1 MYAIYGPWAHFF
13 FAKVVIWGLSFLDD
27 LETLIEKL
35 VTQLGYELV
44 DFETINGG
52 QILRIFIDKG
62 DLIDIEDCTKVSNHV
77 NNVLSVETD
86 YDYERLE
93 VSSPGLDRVIKKL
106 NDFDRFKGQK
116 IKIKTRFAIENRK
129 NFKGILSGTKGE
141 SIMIEVDNETL
152 LIEFDNID
160 KARLDPD
167 Y

>member
-1 MYAIYGPWAHFF
+1 M
-13 FAKVVIWGLSFLDD
+13 DD
-27 LETLIEKL
+27 LEILIEKL

-44 DFETINGG
+44 DFETVNGG
-52 QILRIFIDKG
+52 QILRIYIDKG

-129 NFKGILSGTKGE
+129 NFKGTLSGTKGE
-141 SIMIEVDNETL
+141 SIMIEIDNESL
-152 LIEFDNID
+152 LIDFQNID

>member
-1 MYAIYGPWAHFF
+1 M
-13 FAKVVIWGLSFLDD
+13 DD

-44 DFETINGG
+44 DFETVNGG
-52 QILRIFIDKG
+52 QILRIYIDKG

-129 NFKGILSGTKGE
+129 NFKGTLSGTKGE
-141 SIMIEVDNETL
+141 SIMIEVDNESL

>member
-1 MYAIYGPWAHFF
+1 M
-13 FAKVVIWGLSFLDD
+13 DD

-44 DFETINGG
+44 DFETVNGG
-52 QILRIFIDKG
+52 QILRIYIDKG

-106 NDFDRFKGQK
+106 SDFDRFKGQK

-129 NFKGILSGTKGE
+129 NFKGTLFGTKGE
-141 SIMIEVDNETL
+141 SIKIEIDNESL
-152 LIEFDNID
+152 LIDFENID

>member
-1 MYAIYGPWAHFF
+1 M
-13 FAKVVIWGLSFLDD
+13 DD

-44 DFETINGG
+44 DFETVNGG
-52 QILRIFIDKG
+52 QILRIYIDKG

-106 NDFDRFKGQK
+106 SDFDRFKGQK
-116 IKIKTRFAIENRK
+116 IKIKTRIAIENRK
-129 NFKGILSGTKGE
+129 NFKGTLFGTKGE
-141 SIMIEVDNETL
+141 SIMIEIDNESL
-152 LIEFDNID
+152 LIDFENID

>member
-1 MYAIYGPWAHFF
+1 M
-13 FAKVVIWGLSFLDD
+13 DD

-44 DFETINGG
+44 DFETVNGG
-52 QILRIFIDKG
+52 QILRIYIDKG

-106 NDFDRFKGQK
+106 NDFDRFKGEK

-129 NFKGILSGTKGE
+129 NFKGTLSGTKGE
-141 SIMIEVDNETL
+141 SIMIEIDNESL
-152 LIEFDNID
+152 LIDFENID

-167 Y
+167 F

>member
-1 MYAIYGPWAHFF
+1 M
-13 FAKVVIWGLSFLDD
+13 DD

-35 VTQLGYELV
+35 VMQLGYELV
-44 DFETINGG
+44 DFETVNGG
-52 QILRIFIDKG
+52 QILRIYIDKG

-93 VSSPGLDRVIKKL
+93 VSSHGLDRVIKKL

-141 SIMIEVDNETL
+141 SIMIEVDNESL
-152 LIEFDNID
+152 LIDFENID

>member
-1 MYAIYGPWAHFF
+1 M
-13 FAKVVIWGLSFLDD
+13 DD

-129 NFKGILSGTKGE
+129 NFKGILSGTKSE
-141 SIMIEVDNETL
+141 SIMIEVDNESL
-152 LIEFDNID
+152 LIDFENID

>member
-1 MYAIYGPWAHFF
+1 M
-13 FAKVVIWGLSFLDD
+13 DD

-52 QILRIFIDKG
+52 QILRIYIDKG

-106 NDFDRFKGQK
+106 SDFDRFKGQK

-129 NFKGILSGTKGE
+129 NFKGTLSGTKGE
-141 SIMIEVDNETL
+141 SIMIEVDNESL
-152 LIEFDNID
+152 LIDFENID

>member
-1 MYAIYGPWAHFF
+1 M
-13 FAKVVIWGLSFLDD
+13 DD

-44 DFETINGG
+44 DFETVNGG
-52 QILRIFIDKG
+52 QILRIYIDKG

-106 NDFDRFKGQK
+106 NDFDRFNGEK

-129 NFKGILSGTKGE
+129 NFKGTLSGTKGE
-141 SIMIEVDNETL
+141 SIMIEVDNESL
-152 LIEFDNID
+152 LIDFENID

>member
-1 MYAIYGPWAHFF
+1 M
-13 FAKVVIWGLSFLDD
+13 DD

-44 DFETINGG
+44 DFETVNGG
-52 QILRIFIDKG
+52 QILRIYIDKG

-77 NNVLSVETD
+77 NNILSVETD

-129 NFKGILSGTKGE
+129 NFKGTLSGTKGE
-141 SIMIEVDNETL
+141 LIMIQIDNESL
-152 LIEFDNID
+152 LIDFENID

>member
-1 MYAIYGPWAHFF
+1 M
-13 FAKVVIWGLSFLDD
+13 DD

-44 DFETINGG
+44 DFETVNGG
-52 QILRIFIDKG
+52 QILRIYIDKG

-116 IKIKTRFAIENRK
+116 IKIKTRFSIENRK
-129 NFKGILSGTKGE
+129 NFKGTLSGTKGV
-141 SIMIEVDNETL
+141 SIMIEVDNESL
-152 LIEFDNID
+152 LIDFENID

>member
-1 MYAIYGPWAHFF
+1 M
-13 FAKVVIWGLSFLDD
+13 DD

-44 DFETINGG
+44 DFETVNGG
-52 QILRIFIDKG
+52 QILRIYIDKG

-106 NDFDRFKGQK
+106 NDFDRFKGEK

-141 SIMIEVDNETL
+141 SIMIEVNNESL
-152 LIEFDNID
+152 LIDFENID

>member
-1 MYAIYGPWAHFF
+1 M
-13 FAKVVIWGLSFLDD
+13 DD

-44 DFETINGG
+44 DFETVNGG
-52 QILRIFIDKG
+52 QILRIYIDKG

-77 NNVLSVETD
+77 NNVLNVETD

-106 NDFDRFKGQK
+106 NDFDRLKGQK

-129 NFKGILSGTKGE
+129 NFKGTLSGIKGE
-141 SIMIEVDNETL
+141 SIMIEIDNESL
-152 LIEFDNID
+152 LIDFENID

>member
-1 MYAIYGPWAHFF
+1 M
-13 FAKVVIWGLSFLDD
+13 DD

-44 DFETINGG
+44 DFETVNGG

-106 NDFDRFKGQK
+106 NDFDRFKGEK

-141 SIMIEVDNETL
+141 SIMIEVDNESI
-152 LIEFDNID
+152 LIDFENID

>member
-1 MYAIYGPWAHFF
+1 
-13 FAKVVIWGLSFLDD
+13 LDD

-129 NFKGILSGTKGE
+129 NFKGTLSGTKGE
-141 SIMIEVDNETL
+141 SIMIEVDNESL
-152 LIEFDNID
+152 LIDFENID

>member
-1 MYAIYGPWAHFF
+1 M
-13 FAKVVIWGLSFLDD
+13 DD

-44 DFETINGG
+44 DFETVNGG
-52 QILRIFIDKG
+52 QILRIYIDKG

-77 NNVLSVETD
+77 YNVLSVETD

-106 NDFDRFKGQK
+106 NDFDRFKGEK

-141 SIMIEVDNETL
+141 SIMIEVDNESL
-152 LIEFDNID
+152 LIELENID

>member
-1 MYAIYGPWAHFF
+1 M
-13 FAKVVIWGLSFLDD
+13 DD
-27 LETLIEKL
+27 LEILIEKL

-44 DFETINGG
+44 DFETVNGG

-62 DLIDIEDCTKVSNHV
+62 DLIDIDDCTKVSNHV

-116 IKIKTRFAIENRK
+116 IKIKTRFSIENRK
-129 NFKGILSGTKGE
+129 NFKGTLSGTKGE
-141 SIMIEVDNETL
+141 SIMIEVDNESL
-152 LIEFDNID
+152 LIDFENID

>member
-1 MYAIYGPWAHFF
+1 M
-13 FAKVVIWGLSFLDD
+13 DD

-44 DFETINGG
+44 DFETVNGG
-52 QILRIFIDKG
+52 QILKIYIDKG

-116 IKIKTRFAIENRK
+116 VKIKTRFAIENRK
-129 NFKGILSGTKGE
+129 NFKGILSGTKSE
-141 SIMIEVDNETL
+141 SIMIEVDNESF

>member
-1 MYAIYGPWAHFF
+1 M
-13 FAKVVIWGLSFLDD
+13 DD

-35 VTQLGYELV
+35 VMQLGYELV
-44 DFETINGG
+44 DFETVNGG
-52 QILRIFIDKG
+52 QILRIYIDKG

-77 NNVLSVETD
+77 NNVLSVETG

-129 NFKGILSGTKGE
+129 NFKGTLSGTKGE
-141 SIMIEVDNETL
+141 SIMIEVDNESL
-152 LIEFDNID
+152 LIDFENID

>member
-1 MYAIYGPWAHFF
+1 M
-13 FAKVVIWGLSFLDD
+13 DD

-35 VTQLGYELV
+35 VTQVGYELV
-44 DFETINGG
+44 DFETVNGG
-52 QILRIFIDKG
+52 QILRIYIDKG

-129 NFKGILSGTKGE
+129 NFKGILSGTKGK
-141 SIMIEVDNETL
+141 SIMIEVDNESL
-152 LIEFDNID
+152 LIDFENID

>member
-1 MYAIYGPWAHFF
+1 
-13 FAKVVIWGLSFLDD
+13 LDD

-44 DFETINGG
+44 DFETVNGG
-52 QILRIFIDKG
+52 QILRIYIDKG

-106 NDFDRFKGQK
+106 NDFERFKGQK

-129 NFKGILSGTKGE
+129 NFKGTLFGTKGE
-141 SIMIEVDNETL
+141 SIMIEVDNESL
-152 LIEFDNID
+152 LIDFENID

>member
-1 MYAIYGPWAHFF
+1 M
-13 FAKVVIWGLSFLDD
+13 DD

-35 VTQLGYELV
+35 VTQLGYALV
-44 DFETINGG
+44 DFETVNGG
-52 QILRIFIDKG
+52 QILRIYIDKG

-106 NDFDRFKGQK
+106 NDFDRFKGEK

-129 NFKGILSGTKGE
+129 NFKGTLSGTKGE
-141 SIMIEVDNETL
+141 SIMIEVDNESL
-152 LIEFDNID
+152 LIDFENID

>member
-1 MYAIYGPWAHFF
+1 M
-13 FAKVVIWGLSFLDD
+13 DD

-52 QILRIFIDKG
+52 QILRIYIDKG

-106 NDFDRFKGQK
+106 NDFDRFKGEK
-116 IKIKTRFAIENRK
+116 IKIKTRFALENRK

-141 SIMIEVDNETL
+141 SIMIEVDNESI
-152 LIEFDNID
+152 LIDFENID

>member
-1 MYAIYGPWAHFF
+1 M
-13 FAKVVIWGLSFLDD
+13 DD
-27 LETLIEKL
+27 LEILIEKL

-44 DFETINGG
+44 DFETVNGG

-62 DLIDIEDCTKVSNHV
+62 DLIDIDDCTKVSNHV

-129 NFKGILSGTKGE
+129 NFKGTLSGTKGE
-141 SIMIEVDNETL
+141 SIMIEIDNESL
-152 LIEFDNID
+152 LIDFENID

>member
-1 MYAIYGPWAHFF
+1 M
-13 FAKVVIWGLSFLDD
+13 DD

-44 DFETINGG
+44 DFETVNGG
-52 QILRIFIDKG
+52 QILRIYIDKG

-116 IKIKTRFAIENRK
+116 VKIKTRFAIENRTD
-129 NFKGILSGTKGE
+129 FSGILSGTVSE
-141 SIMIEVDNETL
+141 SIMIEVDNESF

>member
-1 MYAIYGPWAHFF
+1 M
-13 FAKVVIWGLSFLDD
+13 DD

-44 DFETINGG
+44 DFETVNGG

-62 DLIDIEDCTKVSNHV
+62 DLIDIDDCTKVSNHV

-106 NDFDRFKGQK
+106 NDFDRFKGEK

-141 SIMIEVDNETL
+141 SIMIEVDNESL
-152 LIEFDNID
+152 LIDFENID

>member
-1 MYAIYGPWAHFF
+1 M
-13 FAKVVIWGLSFLDD
+13 DD

-44 DFETINGG
+44 DFETVNGG
-52 QILRIFIDKG
+52 QILRIYIDKG

-106 NDFDRFKGQK
+106 SDFDRFKGQK

-129 NFKGILSGTKGE
+129 NFKGTLSGTKGK
-141 SIMIEVDNETL
+141 SIMIEVDNESL
-152 LIEFDNID
+152 LIDFENID

>member
-1 MYAIYGPWAHFF
+1 M
-13 FAKVVIWGLSFLDD
+13 DD

-44 DFETINGG
+44 DFETVNGG

-62 DLIDIEDCTKVSNHV
+62 DLIDIDDCTKVSNHV

-141 SIMIEVDNETL
+141 SIKIEVDNESL
-152 LIEFDNID
+152 LIDFENID